1 MAAFESDLSD
11 VASVM
16 DADEEEFY
24 EESQELVEDEE
35 NDEIPVQEEDDDY
48 QYVPE
53 YEEEEEEES
62 VAPKP
67 SARSGRIMAKVVD
80 EADEYIDDD
89 DGEFAAT
96 ETYNPRA
103 TTRRTQANKAKGLLS
118 TPQEASDKED
128 EITSSSAPQR
138 KRKATVEIE
147 EEDEEDETE
156 ANEIKTTS
164 RSKMIMELMD
174 DQASRKKEKL
184 TEEEIQLRRAE
195 TARKRKNLSEKKLE
209 EEKQDTINKL
219 LKRRA
224 GKSRSNVKSDN
235 GNGNGSNNGNDQ
247 RDLQDENSFIK
258 PRRPY
263 NSTGL
268 VRTLRTT
275 TEDFYCTY

>member
-62 VAPKP
+62 VLPKP

-89 DGEFAAT
+89 GEFAAT

-103 TTRRTQANKAKGLLS
+103 TTRSCLLY
-118 TPQEASDKED
+118 
-128 EITSSSAPQR
+128 
-138 KRKATVEIE
+138 
-147 EEDEEDETE
+147 
-156 ANEIKTTS
+156 TS
-164 RSKMIMELMD
+164 RC
-174 DQASRKKEKL
+174 
-184 TEEEIQLRRAE
+184 
-195 TARKRKNLSEKKLE
+195 
-209 EEKQDTINKL
+209 
-219 LKRRA
+219 
-224 GKSRSNVKSDN
+224 V
-235 GNGNGSNNGNDQ
+235 
-247 RDLQDENSFIK
+247 
-258 PRRPY
+258 
-263 NSTGL
+263 
-268 VRTLRTT
+268 
-275 TEDFYCTY
+275 